1 MQITA
6 KLVKELREKTGAGM
20 MDCKKALVETKGD
33 IENAVDYLRKKG
45 LSAADKKA
53 HRATH
58 EGCIGSYIHSNNK
71 VGVMVEVNCET
82 DFVARNEL
90 FQELVHN
97 IAMQVAATSPNWLK
111 PEDVPDEIL
120 EKEKEIF
127 REQMKDSGKPDH
139 IIDKIVEGKLNKF
152 YKETC
157 LLEQEYIKDSEMVIK
172 GYVSSVIAIIGE
184 NIQVRRFIR
193 YQLGE

>member
-1 MQITA
+1 
-6 KLVKELREKTGAGM
+6 M
-20 MDCKKALVETKGD
+20 MDCKKALVETKGVV
-33 IENAVDYLRKKG
+33 ENAVDYLRKKG

-97 IAMQVAATSPNWLK
+97 VAMQVAATSPNWVK
-111 PEDVPDEIL
+111 PEDVPDKIL

-127 REQMKDSGKPDH
+127 REQMKDSGKPEH

-152 YKETC
+152 YTETC
-157 LLEQEYIKDSEMVIK
+157 LLEQEYIKDSEMTIK

>member
-97 IAMQVAATSPNWLK
+97 VAMQVAATSPNWVK
-111 PEDVPDEIL
+111 PEDVPDKIL

-127 REQMKDSGKPDH
+127 REQMKDSGKPEH

-152 YKETC
+152 YTETC
-157 LLEQEYIKDSEMVIK
+157 LLEQEYIKDSEMTIK